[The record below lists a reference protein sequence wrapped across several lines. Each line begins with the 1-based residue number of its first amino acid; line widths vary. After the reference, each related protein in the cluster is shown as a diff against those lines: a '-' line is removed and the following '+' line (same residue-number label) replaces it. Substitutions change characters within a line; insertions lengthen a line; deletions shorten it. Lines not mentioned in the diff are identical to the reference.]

1 MIILPIKAT
10 ASIENPSTKEGQI
23 WSQILDILENWKG
36 FRRLYWGRH
45 VEEPEKTQVHIGT
58 SLSRVLRPNLTS
70 TVRDSLHNHYT
81 FLASQKWQSIC
92 NLITP
97 LCTEP
102 EKEPNSVVG
111 SITVRHGMI
120 SDFTPSPKS
129 LGKGAPVTGTA
140 IYFATDPAGW
150 EKVWA
155 LWTTIVPNVPGCL
168 GCAGGWVVEPVEG
181 REHCYIVWVGW
192 ENIEVHDAYHHT
204 KDFRLRGPILREH
217 NSGWR
222 EYGHVA
228 FTHSRSRRDAHL

>member
-1 MIILPIKAT
+1 MTTTAFPTQMIILPIKAT

-45 VEEPEKTQVHIGT
+45 VEEPGKTQVHI
-58 SLSRVLRPNLTS
+58 
-70 TVRDSLHNHYT
+70 VRDSLHNHYT
-81 FLASQKWQSIC
+81 FLASQQWQSIC
-92 NLITP
+92 NLVKP
-97 LCTEP
+97 LCTET
-102 EKEPNSVVG
+102 ENGTKSVVD
-111 SITVRHGMI
+111 SIIVRHAMI
-120 SDFTPSPKS
+120 SDFTPSPKG

-140 IYFATDPAGW
+140 IYFATDPAKW

-168 GCAGGWVVEPVEG
+168 GCAGGWMVEPVEG

-192 ENIEVHDAYHHT
+192 QNIEMHDAYHHT
-204 KDFRLRGPILREH
+204 KDFRRRGPILMEH

-228 FTHSRSRRDAHL
+228 FTHSRSRRVAHL